1 PKGRGLSLFVKLSDT
16 FMMFISL
23 IVQLEY
29 GLYYMSDAKEF
40 SIVNGRFV
48 SKHPVLVIGRE
59 KPMTYATEAI
69 IRLNQGA
76 EKLIIVGRG
85 RNISKTAT
93 VYNII
98 KSRLRDVVDTEDISI
113 GSIEG
118 SNRRLISYLAIV
130 LSRKV

>member
-1 PKGRGLSLFVKLSDT
+1 
-16 FMMFISL
+16 
-23 IVQLEY
+23 
-29 GLYYMSDAKEF
+29 MSDAKEF